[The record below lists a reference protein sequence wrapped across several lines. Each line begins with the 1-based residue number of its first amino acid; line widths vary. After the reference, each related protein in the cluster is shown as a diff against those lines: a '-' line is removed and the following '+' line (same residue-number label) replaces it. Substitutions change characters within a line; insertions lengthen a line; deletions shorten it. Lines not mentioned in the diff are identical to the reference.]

1 MVASCLRRSCVAWL
15 GERRVRDPSLISA
28 IAHDGPIEPCVCI
41 AKSYVAA
48 SRRAE
53 RGSAC
58 STSPTL
64 LVTSFLTT
72 AVSRTCRQ
80 SRLSS
85 GSPAQGDHVARSC
98 RAAVMAPHSVSAT
111 TPRELPRRKTF
122 TRAGT
127 VLNDASYS
135 SFSAGTNAGG
145 RYHPPCI

>member
-15 GERRVRDPSLISA
+15 ADQHVRVPSLISA

-48 SRRAE
+48 SRRAA

-58 STSPTL
+58 SALPTS

-72 AVSRTCRQ
+72 AVSRTGSH

-85 GSPAQGDHVARSC
+85 ASPAHAHHLARD
-98 RAAVMAPHSVSAT
+98 P
-111 TPRELPRRKTF
+111 
-122 TRAGT
+122 
-127 VLNDASYS
+127 
-135 SFSAGTNAGG
+135 
-145 RYHPPCI
+145 HPPLMPPH

>member
-15 GERRVRDPSLISA
+15 ADQHVRDPSLISA

-48 SRRAE
+48 SRRAA

-98 RAAVMAPHSVSAT
+98 RAAVTAPHPVPPTA
-111 TPRELPRRKTF
+111 PRKLPRRTPF
-122 TRAGT
+122 TNPGT
-127 VLNDASYS
+127 LLTGAPS
-135 SFSAGTNAGG
+135 
-145 RYHPPCI
+145 P